1 MASTGRNTTFI
12 LLIMLSIVVFLF
24 LNMVLGSVRIPMSA
38 VWHIF
43 TGTGDEPQTWQNIIW
58 KSRFPQA
65 LTALV
70 AGAGLSISGLQM
82 QTVFRNPLAGPSVLG
97 ISSGASMGVA
107 FVVLFSGSIGG
118 VALSH
123 LGLFG
128 EVALSI
134 AAVAGSLSVMA
145 LIVFASHKVKGNV
158 TLLII
163 GVMIGYLAN
172 AIIGIL
178 NVVAELASNYYI
190 SFPNSNCEIA
200 AMLATTIFYLLQ
212 ALLPFTVICYIQTL
226 HDNKIISAKKMFL
239 SGVPTF
245 ILMGMILTNPF
256 TEKLFYFDIPAGYM
270 KGPWYMLMYYSAL
283 CHMAAALIL
292 IVIWRKKLGYQK
304 VKSLL
309 EILLI
314 SGAGVVIQLLYH
326 PLLTTGFG
334 MSLGI
339 LVLFITI
346 NNPHANIDTLTGLYN
361 HLYLARKSNELIS
374 AGKSFHIITVY
385 LYQLKHINKIAGVQ
399 GGNSILK
406 LTARKLG
413 EMCGKKAFRTT
424 GKSFMILT
432 GSLEEYE
439 YYLTQLKRMFDG
451 NSKLNVNN
459 KIITMPVII
468 SGIMNAQKLGDSG
481 LILEYAE
488 YLEALSAK
496 NGLTEVIQDDYQTM
510 NGFLYN
516 KRVEQ
521 YLHKAIT
528 EDLFEIYYQPVYST
542 RKKCFIT
549 LEALSRLQ
557 HPELGWIAP
566 DVFIQIAE
574 KNHMIEQITD
584 LQFSRVCRFL
594 GENRYLMRHLLNVKV
609 NLSSLDLM
617 RNDCS
622 RHFIRI
628 MDAYKIPHNW
638 IQFEITETVATECN
652 AGLRRVAEEFTDAG
666 IGLCLDD
673 FGSGYANLNTVMR
686 LPFSVIKVDRSLLFD
701 ICRDEKRAIF
711 YESVVETFHKM
722 NYHIVSEG
730 VETQEEMEQIS
741 SWGVE
746 MIQGYYFS
754 KPLPEK
760 ELLEL
765 LKKQDNIER

>member
-1 MASTGRNTTFI
+1 MIYNMDFLISAMVI
-12 LLIMLSIVVFLF
+12 LLLILWHFLGQKRAEDLNNQVFLF
-24 LNMVLGSVRIPMSA
+24 
-38 VWHIF
+38 F
-43 TGTGDEPQTWQNIIW
+43 
-58 KSRFPQA
+58 
-65 LTALV
+65 
-70 AGAGLSISGLQM
+70 
-82 QTVFRNPLAGPSVLG
+82 
-97 ISSGASMGVA
+97 
-107 FVVLFSGSIGG
+107 
-118 VALSH
+118 
-123 LGLFG
+123 
-128 EVALSI
+128 
-134 AAVAGSLSVMA
+134 
-145 LIVFASHKVKGNV
+145 
-158 TLLII
+158 
-163 GVMIGYLAN
+163 

-178 NVVAELASNYYI
+178 DVVAELASNYYI

-245 ILMGMILTNPF
+245 ILMGMILINPF

-346 NNPHANIDTLTGLYN
+346 NNPHANIDT
-361 HLYLARKSNELIS
+361 
-374 AGKSFHIITVY
+374 
-385 LYQLKHINKIAGVQ
+385 
-399 GGNSILK
+399 
-406 LTARKLG
+406 
-413 EMCGKKAFRTT
+413 
-424 GKSFMILT
+424 LT

-584 LQFSRVCRFL
+584 LQFSRICRFL

>member
-1 MASTGRNTTFI
+1 MTYNIDFLIAAMVI
-12 LLIMLSIVVFLF
+12 LLLVLWYFLGQKRAEDLNNQVFLF
-24 LNMVLGSVRIPMSA
+24 FA
-38 VWHIF
+38 V
-43 TGTGDEPQTWQNIIW
+43 
-58 KSRFPQA
+58 
-65 LTALV
+65 
-70 AGAGLSISGLQM
+70 
-82 QTVFRNPLAGPSVLG
+82 
-97 ISSGASMGVA
+97 
-107 FVVLFSGSIGG
+107 
-118 VALSH
+118 
-123 LGLFG
+123 
-128 EVALSI
+128 
-134 AAVAGSLSVMA
+134 
-145 LIVFASHKVKGNV
+145 
-158 TLLII
+158 
-163 GVMIGYLAN
+163 
-172 AIIGIL
+172 IGIL
-178 NVVAELASNYYI
+178 DVVAELASNYYI

-346 NNPHANIDTLTGLYN
+346 NNPHANIDT
-361 HLYLARKSNELIS
+361 
-374 AGKSFHIITVY
+374 
-385 LYQLKHINKIAGVQ
+385 
-399 GGNSILK
+399 
-406 LTARKLG
+406 
-413 EMCGKKAFRTT
+413 
-424 GKSFMILT
+424 LT

-609 NLSSLDLM
+609 NLFSLDLM

>member
-1 MASTGRNTTFI
+1 MTYNIDFLIAAMVI
-12 LLIMLSIVVFLF
+12 LLLVLWYFLGQKRAEDLNNQVFLF
-24 LNMVLGSVRIPMSA
+24 
-38 VWHIF
+38 F
-43 TGTGDEPQTWQNIIW
+43 
-58 KSRFPQA
+58 
-65 LTALV
+65 
-70 AGAGLSISGLQM
+70 
-82 QTVFRNPLAGPSVLG
+82 
-97 ISSGASMGVA
+97 
-107 FVVLFSGSIGG
+107 
-118 VALSH
+118 
-123 LGLFG
+123 
-128 EVALSI
+128 
-134 AAVAGSLSVMA
+134 
-145 LIVFASHKVKGNV
+145 
-158 TLLII
+158 
-163 GVMIGYLAN
+163 

-178 NVVAELASNYYI
+178 DVVAELASNYYI

-304 VKSLL
+304 VKNLL

-346 NNPHANIDTLTGLYN
+346 NNPHANIDTLTG
-361 HLYLARKSNELIS
+361 
-374 AGKSFHIITVY
+374 
-385 LYQLKHINKIAGVQ
+385 
-399 GGNSILK
+399 
-406 LTARKLG
+406 
-413 EMCGKKAFRTT
+413 
-424 GKSFMILT
+424 
-432 GSLEEYE
+432 SLEEYE

-451 NSKLNVNN
+451 NSKQNVNN
-459 KIITMPVII
+459 KIITVPVII

-638 IQFEITETVATECN
+638 IQFEITETVATEYN
-652 AGLRRVAEEFTDAG
+652 AGLRRVAEEFTAAG
-666 IGLCLDD
+666 IGFCLDD

-765 LKKQDNIER
+765 LKKQDNIEREN

>member
-1 MASTGRNTTFI
+1 MTYNIDFLIAAMVI
-12 LLIMLSIVVFLF
+12 LLLVLWYFLGQKRAEDLNNQVFLF
-24 LNMVLGSVRIPMSA
+24 FA
-38 VWHIF
+38 V
-43 TGTGDEPQTWQNIIW
+43 
-58 KSRFPQA
+58 
-65 LTALV
+65 
-70 AGAGLSISGLQM
+70 
-82 QTVFRNPLAGPSVLG
+82 
-97 ISSGASMGVA
+97 
-107 FVVLFSGSIGG
+107 
-118 VALSH
+118 
-123 LGLFG
+123 
-128 EVALSI
+128 
-134 AAVAGSLSVMA
+134 
-145 LIVFASHKVKGNV
+145 
-158 TLLII
+158 
-163 GVMIGYLAN
+163 
-172 AIIGIL
+172 IGIL
-178 NVVAELASNYYI
+178 DVVAELASNYYI

-346 NNPHANIDTLTGLYN
+346 NNPHANIDT
-361 HLYLARKSNELIS
+361 
-374 AGKSFHIITVY
+374 
-385 LYQLKHINKIAGVQ
+385 
-399 GGNSILK
+399 
-406 LTARKLG
+406 
-413 EMCGKKAFRTT
+413 
-424 GKSFMILT
+424 LT

-652 AGLRRVAEEFTDAG
+652 AGLRRVAEEFTAAG
-666 IGLCLDD
+666 IGFCLDD

>member
-1 MASTGRNTTFI
+1 MTYNIDFLIAAMVI
-12 LLIMLSIVVFLF
+12 LLLVLWYFLGQKRAEDLNNQVFLF
-24 LNMVLGSVRIPMSA
+24 
-38 VWHIF
+38 F
-43 TGTGDEPQTWQNIIW
+43 
-58 KSRFPQA
+58 
-65 LTALV
+65 
-70 AGAGLSISGLQM
+70 
-82 QTVFRNPLAGPSVLG
+82 
-97 ISSGASMGVA
+97 
-107 FVVLFSGSIGG
+107 
-118 VALSH
+118 
-123 LGLFG
+123 
-128 EVALSI
+128 
-134 AAVAGSLSVMA
+134 
-145 LIVFASHKVKGNV
+145 
-158 TLLII
+158 
-163 GVMIGYLAN
+163 

-178 NVVAELASNYYI
+178 DVVAELASNYYI

-346 NNPHANIDTLTGLYN
+346 NNPHANIDT
-361 HLYLARKSNELIS
+361 
-374 AGKSFHIITVY
+374 
-385 LYQLKHINKIAGVQ
+385 
-399 GGNSILK
+399 
-406 LTARKLG
+406 
-413 EMCGKKAFRTT
+413 
-424 GKSFMILT
+424 LT

-652 AGLRRVAEEFTDAG
+652 ASLRRVAEEFTDAG

>member
-1 MASTGRNTTFI
+1 MTYNIDFLIAAMVI
-12 LLIMLSIVVFLF
+12 LLLVLWYFLGQKRAEDLNNQVFLF
-24 LNMVLGSVRIPMSA
+24 
-38 VWHIF
+38 F
-43 TGTGDEPQTWQNIIW
+43 
-58 KSRFPQA
+58 
-65 LTALV
+65 
-70 AGAGLSISGLQM
+70 
-82 QTVFRNPLAGPSVLG
+82 
-97 ISSGASMGVA
+97 
-107 FVVLFSGSIGG
+107 
-118 VALSH
+118 
-123 LGLFG
+123 
-128 EVALSI
+128 
-134 AAVAGSLSVMA
+134 
-145 LIVFASHKVKGNV
+145 
-158 TLLII
+158 
-163 GVMIGYLAN
+163 

-292 IVIWRKKLGYQK
+292 IVIWRKKLGYRK
-304 VKSLL
+304 VKVLL

-346 NNPHANIDTLTGLYN
+346 NNPHANIDT
-361 HLYLARKSNELIS
+361 
-374 AGKSFHIITVY
+374 
-385 LYQLKHINKIAGVQ
+385 
-399 GGNSILK
+399 
-406 LTARKLG
+406 
-413 EMCGKKAFRTT
+413 
-424 GKSFMILT
+424 LT

>member
-1 MASTGRNTTFI
+1 MTYNIDFLIAAMVI
-12 LLIMLSIVVFLF
+12 LLLVLWYFLGQKRAEDLNNQVFLF
-24 LNMVLGSVRIPMSA
+24 
-38 VWHIF
+38 F
-43 TGTGDEPQTWQNIIW
+43 
-58 KSRFPQA
+58 
-65 LTALV
+65 
-70 AGAGLSISGLQM
+70 
-82 QTVFRNPLAGPSVLG
+82 
-97 ISSGASMGVA
+97 
-107 FVVLFSGSIGG
+107 
-118 VALSH
+118 
-123 LGLFG
+123 
-128 EVALSI
+128 
-134 AAVAGSLSVMA
+134 
-145 LIVFASHKVKGNV
+145 
-158 TLLII
+158 
-163 GVMIGYLAN
+163 

-178 NVVAELASNYYI
+178 DVVAELASNYYI

-339 LVLFITI
+339 LALFITI
-346 NNPHANIDTLTGLYN
+346 NNPHANIDT
-361 HLYLARKSNELIS
+361 
-374 AGKSFHIITVY
+374 
-385 LYQLKHINKIAGVQ
+385 
-399 GGNSILK
+399 
-406 LTARKLG
+406 
-413 EMCGKKAFRTT
+413 
-424 GKSFMILT
+424 LT

-574 KNHMIEQITD
+574 KNHTIEQITD

>member
-1 MASTGRNTTFI
+1 MTYNIDFLIAAMVI
-12 LLIMLSIVVFLF
+12 LLLVLWYFLGQKRAEDLNNQVFLF
-24 LNMVLGSVRIPMSA
+24 
-38 VWHIF
+38 F
-43 TGTGDEPQTWQNIIW
+43 
-58 KSRFPQA
+58 
-65 LTALV
+65 
-70 AGAGLSISGLQM
+70 
-82 QTVFRNPLAGPSVLG
+82 
-97 ISSGASMGVA
+97 
-107 FVVLFSGSIGG
+107 
-118 VALSH
+118 
-123 LGLFG
+123 
-128 EVALSI
+128 
-134 AAVAGSLSVMA
+134 
-145 LIVFASHKVKGNV
+145 
-158 TLLII
+158 
-163 GVMIGYLAN
+163 

-178 NVVAELASNYYI
+178 DVVAELASNYYI

-346 NNPHANIDTLTGLYN
+346 NNPHANIDT
-361 HLYLARKSNELIS
+361 
-374 AGKSFHIITVY
+374 
-385 LYQLKHINKIAGVQ
+385 
-399 GGNSILK
+399 
-406 LTARKLG
+406 
-413 EMCGKKAFRTT
+413 
-424 GKSFMILT
+424 LT

-638 IQFEITETVATECN
+638 MQFEITETVATECN
-652 AGLRRVAEEFTDAG
+652 AGIRRVAEEFTDAG

-730 VETQEEMEQIS
+730 VETQEEMEKIS

>member
-1 MASTGRNTTFI
+1 MTYNIDFLIAAMVI
-12 LLIMLSIVVFLF
+12 LLLVLWYFLGQKRAEDLNNQVFLF
-24 LNMVLGSVRIPMSA
+24 
-38 VWHIF
+38 F
-43 TGTGDEPQTWQNIIW
+43 
-58 KSRFPQA
+58 
-65 LTALV
+65 
-70 AGAGLSISGLQM
+70 
-82 QTVFRNPLAGPSVLG
+82 
-97 ISSGASMGVA
+97 
-107 FVVLFSGSIGG
+107 
-118 VALSH
+118 
-123 LGLFG
+123 
-128 EVALSI
+128 
-134 AAVAGSLSVMA
+134 
-145 LIVFASHKVKGNV
+145 
-158 TLLII
+158 
-163 GVMIGYLAN
+163 

-178 NVVAELASNYYI
+178 DVVAELASNYYI

-283 CHMAAALIL
+283 CYMAAALIL

-346 NNPHANIDTLTGLYN
+346 NNPHANIDT
-361 HLYLARKSNELIS
+361 
-374 AGKSFHIITVY
+374 
-385 LYQLKHINKIAGVQ
+385 
-399 GGNSILK
+399 
-406 LTARKLG
+406 
-413 EMCGKKAFRTT
+413 
-424 GKSFMILT
+424 LT